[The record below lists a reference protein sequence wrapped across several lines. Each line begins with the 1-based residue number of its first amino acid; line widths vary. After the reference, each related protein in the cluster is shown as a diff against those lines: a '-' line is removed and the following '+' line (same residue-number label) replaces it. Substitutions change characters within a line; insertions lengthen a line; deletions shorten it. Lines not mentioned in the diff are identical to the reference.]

1 MDVLYSSWREERF
14 ARLAMEWL
22 TDVCERLDVI
32 KDVITETGLRESEK
46 RKYLYDHG
54 KVDR

>member
-22 TDVCERLDVI
+22 TDVCERLDDT
-32 KDVITETGLRESEK
+32 KDVTTETGLRESEK
-46 RKYLYDHG
+46 RKCLHDHV
-54 KVDR
+54 KLDK